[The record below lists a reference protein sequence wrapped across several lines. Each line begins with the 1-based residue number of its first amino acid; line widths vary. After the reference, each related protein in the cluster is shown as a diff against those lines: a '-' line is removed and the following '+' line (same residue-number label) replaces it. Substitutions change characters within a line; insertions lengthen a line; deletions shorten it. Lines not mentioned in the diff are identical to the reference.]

1 MENMIYNELIR
12 RGYRVDVGVVEVERM
27 IDGKRKQVRY
37 EIDFVINKGSEKI
50 YVQSALHVDTAEKR
64 EQESFPLRN
73 TRDSFRKVVVLD
85 GNARPWTDED
95 GVNYMGVIPFMLDPN
110 LVRF

>member
-1 MENMIYNELIR
+1 MPNY
-12 RGYRVDVGVVEVERM
+12 GYC
-27 IDGKRKQVRY
+27 KK
-37 EIDFVINKGSEKI
+37 

-64 EQESFPLRN
+64 EQESFSLRI
-73 TRDSFRKVVVLD
+73 TRDSFRKFVILD

-95 GVNYMGVIPFMLDPN
+95 GVNYMGVIPFMLEPN